1 MILIINGVLH
11 TVLQELLLVEVKYSK
26 RENAKEN
33 KKTFLGIST
42 QERFTILTKTNKN
55 CEHISQ

>member
-11 TVLQELLLVEVKYSK
+11 TVLQKLLLVEVKYSK

-33 KKTFLGIST
+33 KITFLGIST